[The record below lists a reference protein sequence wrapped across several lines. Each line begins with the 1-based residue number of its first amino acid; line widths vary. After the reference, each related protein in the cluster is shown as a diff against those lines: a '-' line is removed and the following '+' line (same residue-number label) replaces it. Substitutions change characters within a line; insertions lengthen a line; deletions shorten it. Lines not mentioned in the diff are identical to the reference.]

1 MKMHMSFEN
10 RAICAGNLELIFLVK
25 GIHKITKSLPKSKI
39 GNTHM
44 AVIVTLIVTQALMIT

>member
-1 MKMHMSFEN
+1 MHMSFEN

-25 GIHKITKSLPKSKI
+25 GIHKLTKSLPKSKI

-44 AVIVTLIVTQALMIT
+44 AVIVTLIVTQAL